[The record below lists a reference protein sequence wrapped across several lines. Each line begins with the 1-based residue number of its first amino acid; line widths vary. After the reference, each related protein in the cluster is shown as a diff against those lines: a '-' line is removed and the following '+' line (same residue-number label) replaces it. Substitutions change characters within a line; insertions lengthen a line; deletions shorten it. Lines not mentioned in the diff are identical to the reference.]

1 MMVGMMRRQNEELQR
16 SILAPAPAA
25 APTAAVAAASPLPK
39 DNQLEKLARE
49 RAELQAKNAEL
60 LKKIADAQVPS
71 LPPSWSVPPIQFSTV
86 FTRSLPCPPL
96 NTQAKVN
103 TADATVTS
111 LQAHVLAIQANPNV
125 RSPPQL
131 AGAPAMTLPQAMQRA
146 GQLEAQLFQERA
158 AFNAAQKAVEALK
171 VSATPHRIPPSPV
184 APAAPFDVTAFVVC
198 CRCAVPP
205 TWSVPCCPQASK
217 VRAT

>member
-1 MMVGMMRRQNEELQR
+1 VQHDAMMVGMMRRQNEELQR

-25 APTAAVAAASPLPK
+25 APKAAVAAASPLPK

-71 LPPSWSVPPIQFSTV
+71 LPHRGPCLQSSFLL
-86 FTRSLPCPPL
+86 TRSLPALLC
-96 NTQAKVN
+96 TQAKVN

-131 AGAPAMTLPQAMQRA
+131 AGASAMTLQQATQRA
-146 GQLEAQLFQERA
+146 AQLEVQLFQERA
-158 AFNAAQKAVEALK
+158 AFDAAQKAVEALK
-171 VSATPHRIPPSPV
+171 VSATPYPSHLPPSPV
-184 APAAPFDVTAFVVC
+184 APAAPLT
-198 CRCAVPP
+198 
-205 TWSVPCCPQASK
+205 
-217 VRAT
+217 

>member
-1 MMVGMMRRQNEELQR
+1 MQHDALMVGMMRRQNEELQR

-25 APTAAVAAASPLPK
+25 APEAAAASPLPK
-39 DNQLEKLARE
+39 DNQLERLARE

-71 LPPSWSVPPIQFSTV
+71 LPPSPVW
-86 FTRSLPCPPL
+86 TRTYVYVGSLQDLALVSPA
-96 NTQAKVN
+96 TQAKVN

-131 AGAPAMTLPQAMQRA
+131 AGAPAMTLQQAMQRA
-146 GQLEAQLFQERA
+146 AQLEVQLFQERA
-158 AFNAAQKAVEALK
+158 AFDAAQKAVEALK
-171 VSATPHRIPPSPV
+171 VSATPHPS
-184 APAAPFDVTAFVVC
+184 F
-198 CRCAVPP
+198 VPP
-205 TWSVPCCPQASK
+205 QLPLT
-217 VRAT
+217 